1 MLAAILGFFG
11 ALIPAAIKAWFAGRA
26 SPLQNEAEKA
36 GAAEQAVVDTQAQAQ
51 ASAAEAKAAVQA
63 PNTADGVADRMDAGT
78 F

>member
-1 MLAAILGFFG
+1 MLATFLAVLD

-26 SPLQNEAEKA
+26 SPLQKESEKA
-36 GAAEQAVVDTQAQAQ
+36 GAAEQAAADVRAQAK

-63 PNTADGVADRMDAGT
+63 PNTADEVADRMDEGT